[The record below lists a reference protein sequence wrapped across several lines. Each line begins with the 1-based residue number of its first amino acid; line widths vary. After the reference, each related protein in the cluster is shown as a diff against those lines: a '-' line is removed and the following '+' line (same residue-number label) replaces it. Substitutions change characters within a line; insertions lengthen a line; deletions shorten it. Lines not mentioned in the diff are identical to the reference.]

1 MVTNTRNCPHV
12 RFMLS
17 WMSILFCMLCA
28 GTSYANSIPY
38 HLYTISDGL
47 PHENI
52 STIAQT
58 PDGRLWIGT
67 SAGLSYFTGKSFV
80 NVRFLEARGTVNI
93 TEVAP
98 IKNDEVWVSTNHQG
112 LWRVRHQHAIQPM
125 PELAKIKAKR
135 LIEFQDT
142 LHIFDEQKLW
152 KIALDDDSIYETRFV
167 HTSYEDLSIISADIT
182 ADGVSW
188 ILDEKYGP
196 GKLQRDGSVEFLPSA
211 SSVIDNGWYALRFDR
226 SGTGWATHESRGL
239 YRFDPATGNMERVL
253 SETGVRH
260 ICVTPEMIVVTSYN
274 HGALYWNLKTDS
286 PMPPLNEK
294 AGLPTNRINCIFRD
308 HEGNAWIGT
317 QIGLIHLT
325 HPGARH
331 LIEIDGR
338 PLVNMHTAAL
348 HKNGSLWASSH
359 TEGLFQL
366 YPQERAFQPQN
377 ETSWSDLFE
386 GQDGRLH
393 ALGQSGWF
401 VNDDSGEWKQE
412 QSYAGGIR
420 GVVDEDGVGYFWHQ
434 NGIFRHEAQS
444 PATPLYVWPE
454 SEWKY
459 SGHTLSSD
467 NFLHVW
473 LNGRLVRIPKSNR
486 IAHQQDV
493 ELIKDI
499 PAYKNIELNAMTVDY
514 LGRTWVALL
523 NNGILCV
530 EPDTVIQLLPGF
542 QVENLSV
549 KGDSL
554 LIANA
559 HEGLFV
565 FNLPKPAPEPDALH
579 LQADSTIRYNLT
591 QVDGLLSSVASNA
604 VFDDKNL
611 WITHPAGVTLM
622 PRRLLQQEPPVPHV
636 LLTSINYNGIERS
649 AKKPIELEPGDRNIR
664 FAFNATSFSS
674 PHNIQYRYRLQG
686 LNDRWAETDRSFVQY
701 TGLPA
706 GKYTFEVQA
715 SAAKRQQYGNPVAY
729 SFQIPQPYYQHPAF
743 WITILLLLTLLMYV
757 MHRYRIR
764 TIVQVERT
772 RTQIAMDLHDDIGSS
787 LTSLSFMSSLAWQRT
802 EQQTPKE
809 EITPLLQEIGS
820 MSSELVDNML
830 DIVWSVDPKQDS
842 VGSIVSRLQAFYQRM
857 EEASDVSIE
866 WHLGKNIQDLPLP
879 PRSRRNLYLILK
891 ESINNAIKHSGAAK
905 IDLHIEQQLN
915 SLLIV
920 VSDNG
925 HGFDADTVKTGYGLK
940 TMCERAEESGATL
953 QMESE
958 KDVATKITLKW
969 PLKYAA

>member
-1 MVTNTRNCPHV
+1 
-12 RFMLS
+12 MLLS
-17 WMSILFCMLCA
+17 DPVH
-28 GTSYANSIPY
+28 ANSIPY
-38 HLYTISDGL
+38 NLYTISDGL

-67 SAGLSYFTGKSFV
+67 SAGLSYYTGKNFV
-80 NVRFLEARGTVNI
+80 EVRFLEALGTVNI

-98 IKNDEVWVSTNHQG
+98 IRDDEVWVSTNHQG
-112 LWRVRHQHAIQPM
+112 LWRVRHQHAIQPF
-125 PELAKIKAKR
+125 PELANIRAKR
-135 LIEFQDT
+135 LVEFRDT
-142 LHIFDEQKLW
+142 LHIFDDQSIW
-152 KIALDDDSIYETRFV
+152 KIALNDDAVAETRFQ
-167 HTSYEDLSIISADIT
+167 HPGLKDLSIVSADIT
-182 ADGVSW
+182 TEGASW
-188 ILDEKYGP
+188 VLDKKYGP
-196 GKLQRDGSVEFLPSA
+196 GRLLNDESVRFLSSTSIKSGS
-211 SSVIDNGWYALRFDR
+211 GWYALRFDHR
-226 SGTGWATHESRGL
+226 GIGWATHESNGL
-239 YRFDPATGNMERVL
+239 YKFDPATGLLTQVL
-253 SETGVRH
+253 NEAGVRH
-260 ICVTPEMIVVTSYN
+260 ICVTPEMVVVTSYN

-338 PLVNMHTAAL
+338 PLVNMHTAAF
-348 HKNGSLWASSH
+348 HKDGSLWASSH

-366 YPQERAFQPQN
+366 YPQELAVQPKK

-393 ALGQSGWF
+393 ALGRSGWF
-401 VNDDSGEWKQE
+401 VYDEGTWKQA
-412 QSYAGGIR
+412 QSYASGVR
-420 GVVDEDGVGYFWHQ
+420 GVVDKDSIGYFWHE
-434 NGIFRHEAQS
+434 NGIFRHETQM
-444 PATPLYVWPE
+444 PASPLYIWPE
-454 SEWKY
+454 GEWKY
-459 SGHTLSSD
+459 SGHALSSND
-467 NFLHVW
+467 SLHLW
-473 LNGRLVRIPKSNR
+473 LNGRLVRISKSHR
-486 IAHQQDV
+486 VEDIEEV
-493 ELIKDI
+493 ELIKET
-499 PAYKNIELNAMTVDY
+499 PAYRNIELNAMTVDH

-559 HEGLFV
+559 REGLFV
-565 FNLPKPAPEPDALH
+565 FNLPKPAPAPTMVH

-591 QVDGLLSSVASNA
+591 QADGLLSSVASNA
-604 VFDDKNL
+604 LFDEKNL

-649 AKKPIELEPGDRNIR
+649 AKKPIELQPSDRNIR
-664 FAFNATSFSS
+664 FAFNATSFTN

-686 LNDRWAETDRSFVQY
+686 LSDRWVETNHSFVQY
-701 TGLPA
+701 TALSA
-706 GKYTFEVQA
+706 GQYTFQVQA
-715 SAAKRQQYGNPVAY
+715 SAAKRQQYGEPVAY
-729 SFQIPQPYYQHPAF
+729 SFYIPLPYYQHPAF
-743 WITILLLLTLLMYV
+743 WITILMLLTALMYAL
-757 MHRYRIR
+757 HQYRIR
-764 TIVQVERT
+764 TIVHVERT

-809 EITPLLQEIGS
+809 EITPLLKEIGT

-842 VGSIVSRLQAFYQRM
+842 VGSIVNRLQAFYQRM
-857 EEASDVSIE
+857 EEASNVTIE
-866 WHLGKNIQDLPLP
+866 WHLSQGVQDLPLP

-905 IDLHIEQQLN
+905 IDLQIEQQLT
-915 SLLIV
+915 SLFIV
-920 VSDNG
+920 LSDNG
-925 HGFDADTVKTGYGLK
+925 RGFDADTVKTGYGLK
-940 TMCERAEESGATL
+940 TMRERAEESGATL

-958 KDVATKITLKW
+958 RDVATKITLKW
-969 PLKYAA
+969 PLKYSA

>member
-1 MVTNTRNCPHV
+1 
-12 RFMLS
+12 ML
-17 WMSILFCMLCA
+17 FF

-38 HLYTISDGL
+38 HLYRISDGL

-52 STIAQT
+52 STIAQS
-58 PDGRLWIGT
+58 PDGRLWVGT
-67 SAGLSYFTGKSFV
+67 SAGLSYYTGKSFV
-80 NVRFLEARGTVNI
+80 NVHFLEARGTVNI
-93 TEVAP
+93 TEVAA
-98 IKNDEVWVSTNHQG
+98 IKNDEVWISTNHQG
-112 LWRVRHQHAIQPM
+112 LWRVRHQHAIQPF
-125 PELAKIKAKR
+125 PELSGIRAKR

-142 LHIFDEQKLW
+142 LHIFDEHHLW
-152 KIALDDDSIYETRFV
+152 KIALGSNKISKLPFS
-167 HTSYEDLSIISADIT
+167 HAGNKNLSIISADI
-182 ADGVSW
+182 APDGASW
-188 ILDEKYGP
+188 TLDKKYGP
-196 GKLQRDGSVEFLPSA
+196 GRLLSDGSVQFLPSIPRKIG
-211 SSVIDNGWYALRFDR
+211 SGWYALRFDHN
-226 SGTGWATHESRGL
+226 GIGWATHESKGL
-239 YRFDPATGNMERVL
+239 YRFDPATGILERVL
-253 SETGVRH
+253 NETGVRH
-260 ICVTPEMIVVTSYN
+260 ICVTPKMIVVTSYN
-274 HGALYWNLKTDS
+274 HGALYWNLETDS
-286 PMPPLNEK
+286 PMPPLNEE

-348 HKNGSLWASSH
+348 HDDGSLWASSH
-359 TEGLFQL
+359 TEGLFQV
-366 YPQERAFQPQN
+366 YPQERAVQPMG
-377 ETSWSDLFE
+377 ETNWSDLFK

-393 ALGQSGWF
+393 ALGQNGWF
-401 VNDDSGEWKQE
+401 VYDGSGDWKQE

-420 GVVDEDGVGYFWHQ
+420 GVVDKDSIGYFWHES
-434 NGIFRHEAQS
+434 GIFKHEPQS
-444 PATPLYVWPE
+444 PASPIYIWQAE
-454 SEWKY
+454 EWRY
-459 SGHTLSSD
+459 SGHALASD
-467 NFLHVW
+467 ESLHLW
-473 LNGRLVRIPKSNR
+473 LNGRLVRVPKTRHSSDKDD
-486 IAHQQDV
+486 I
-493 ELIKDI
+493 ELIKDA
-499 PAYKNIELNAMTVDY
+499 PAYRNIELNAITVDH

-559 HEGLFV
+559 REGLFV
-565 FNLPKPAPEPDALH
+565 FNLPKPAPVPSAVH

-591 QVDGLLSSVASNA
+591 QADGLLSSVASNA
-604 VFDDKNL
+604 VFDEKNL
-611 WITHPAGVTLM
+611 WVTHPAGITLM

-649 AKKPIELEPGDRNIR
+649 AKKPIALQPSDRNIR
-664 FAFNATSFSS
+664 FAFNATSFSNL
-674 PHNIQYRYRLQG
+674 HNIQYRYRLQG
-686 LNDRWAETDRSFVQY
+686 LNDRWAETNHSFVQF

-706 GKYTFEVQA
+706 GDYTFEVK
-715 SAAKRQQYGNPVAY
+715 AAAARQQPYGTPVAY

-743 WITILLLLTLLMYV
+743 WLTILMLLMLLMYAL
-757 MHRYRIR
+757 HRYRIR

-842 VGSIVSRLQAFYQRM
+842 VGSIVDRLQAFYQRM
-857 EEASDVSIE
+857 EEASNVTIE
-866 WHLGKNIQDLPLP
+866 WHLSKGIQDLPLP
-879 PRSRRNLYLILK
+879 PKSRRNLYLILK

-905 IDLHIEQQLN
+905 IDLEIEQQLT

-920 VSDNG
+920 IRDNG
-925 HGFDADTVKTGYGLK
+925 RGFDADTANTGYGLK
-940 TMCERAEESGATL
+940 TMRERAEESGATL
-953 QMESE
+953 KMESE
-958 KDVATKITLKW
+958 KGVSTKITLKW
-969 PLKYAA
+969 PLKFTA